1 MRAFAFVCLLK
12 ALHTWDWLRLRWR
25 MARTPGLEIHPQAS
39 SNFAAASFSLG
50 PGARLRID
58 AEAQT
63 DRIPGALRFELG
75 PGALVDVGRRVW
87 LRTASGSVQL
97 VAFEGAVI
105 ELAERAFLNGAY
117 LSAKSAVRLGPA
129 AQVGM
134 GSRIFDS
141 DQHDLDADHPEVTAP
156 VRLGAYVWVASDVTV
171 LRGVDI
177 GDHSVI
183 GSRSLV
189 NRDVP
194 AHTFAAGVPARPK
207 GAVGDRTHAR

>member
-1 MRAFAFVCLLK
+1 MRQLAFVWLLK
-12 ALHTWDWLRLRWR
+12 ALHAWDRLRLRWR
-25 MARTPGLEIHPQAS
+25 MARTPGLEIHPKAS

-50 PGARLRID
+50 PGARLRIG

-75 PGALVDVGRRVW
+75 PGAVVDVGPRAW
-87 LRTASGSVQL
+87 LRTSAGPVQL

-105 ELAERAFLNGAY
+105 ELAERVFLNGAY
-117 LSAKSAVRLGPA
+117 LSAKSAVRLGTA

-134 GSRIFDS
+134 GSRVFDS

-156 VRLGAYVWVASDVTV
+156 VRLGAYVWVAADVTV
-171 LRGVDI
+171 LRGVHI

-194 AHTFAAGVPARPK
+194 AHTFAAGIPAHPK
-207 GAVGDRTHAR
+207 GTVGDRTHTR